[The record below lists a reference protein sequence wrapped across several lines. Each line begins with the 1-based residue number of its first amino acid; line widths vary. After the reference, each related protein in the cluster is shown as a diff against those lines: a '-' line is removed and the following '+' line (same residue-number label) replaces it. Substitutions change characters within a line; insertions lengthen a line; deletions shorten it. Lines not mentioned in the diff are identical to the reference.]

1 VVLIVIIICYRI
13 LGLGK
18 KDVMISC
25 LLEGDGRIQKE
36 KKSIT
41 GSESKMGHFC
51 SSLVFFA

>member
-36 KKSIT
+36 KK
-41 GSESKMGHFC
+41 KYYRQ
-51 SSLVFFA
+51 